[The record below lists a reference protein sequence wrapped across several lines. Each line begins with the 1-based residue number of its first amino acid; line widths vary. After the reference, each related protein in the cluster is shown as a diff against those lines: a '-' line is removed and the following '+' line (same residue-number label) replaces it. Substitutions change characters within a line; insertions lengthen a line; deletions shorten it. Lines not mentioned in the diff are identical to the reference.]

1 MRLVDGAWRSLAAC
15 GMPAGMER
23 EFELVRGDASVAAWD
38 ELTEA
43 LEARRAAG
51 EDLAAWAEALAP
63 ALARWP
69 DSVRRLLPLQWTYR
83 LAARGSLPEAALA
96 NSLLLSDRWAMTHF
110 EEFRPLTQRD
120 DDAHDI
126 LGDEYDDVIPDA
138 RTEQERVF
146 QARELGA
153 LRSLDV
159 AFWSDDNPYSPGPM
173 VWLESPELLL
183 AAPFLAGLHAL
194 NLSHALASWDEPA
207 AALIELLRRAPALRR
222 IDLSHNDLG
231 EAVLI
236 ALAGCPEA
244 RQLQRIVLT
253 GNGSSA
259 ESRQAFAAAGLRGRS
274 RISTTTTMT

>member
-1 MRLVDGAWRSLAAC
+1 
-15 GMPAGMER
+15 MPSGMER
-23 EFELVRGDASVAAWD
+23 EFELVRGEASEAAWD
-38 ELTEA
+38 ELTAA

-69 DSVRRLLPLQWTYR
+69 DSVPRLLPLQWTYR

-96 NSLLLSDRWAMTHF
+96 NALLLSDRWAMTHF
-110 EEFRPLTQRD
+110 DEFRPLTQRKG
-120 DDAHDI
+120 DAHDI
-126 LGDEYDDVIPDA
+126 LGDEYDDVVPDA

-159 AFWSDDNPYSPGPM
+159 AFFSDDNPYSPGPM
-173 VWLESPELLL
+173 VWLESPALLL

-194 NLSHALASWDEPA
+194 NLSHALASWDDPA

-231 EAVLI
+231 EAALI
-236 ALAGCPEA
+236 KLAESTEV

-253 GNGSSA
+253 GNGSGEA
-259 ESRQAFAAAGLRGRS
+259 SRQAFAAAGLRRAVEDLDDDDCDVSEDGEDDA
-274 RISTTTTMT
+274 